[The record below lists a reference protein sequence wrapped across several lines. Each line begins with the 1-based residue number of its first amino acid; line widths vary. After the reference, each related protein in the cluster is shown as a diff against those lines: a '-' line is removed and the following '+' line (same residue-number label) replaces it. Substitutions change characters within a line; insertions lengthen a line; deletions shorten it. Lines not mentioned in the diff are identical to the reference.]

1 MKDSSDTIGDRTRDL
16 PACIEVPQPTAP
28 PRASSIQYIF
38 QNEILLKSGRAM
50 TEANRG
56 SSGSISGPSLWICG
70 RQCDNGT
77 GFFFSAKKAI

>member
-1 MKDSSDTIGDRTRDL
+1 
-16 PACIEVPQPTAP
+16 
-28 PRASSIQYIF
+28 
-38 QNEILLKSGRAM
+38 M